1 MKGIQM
7 LAELAKSY
15 PESPLPPYHL
25 ARLAVR
31 TGQYERAAERIEQA
45 LKLDGQNPKIAC
57 LGIEI
62 YTALNQTDK
71 AEKLKPVCAQK
82 Q

>member
-1 MKGIQM
+1 M
-7 LAELAKSY
+7 LAGLATSF

-31 TGQYERAAERIEQA
+31 TGQYEKAAERIEQA
-45 LKLDGQNPKIAC
+45 MALEPKNSRFAC
-57 LGIEI
+57 LAVDI
-62 YTALNQTDK
+62 YKALNQADK
-71 AEKLKPVCAQK
+71 VEKLNAVCAGQ